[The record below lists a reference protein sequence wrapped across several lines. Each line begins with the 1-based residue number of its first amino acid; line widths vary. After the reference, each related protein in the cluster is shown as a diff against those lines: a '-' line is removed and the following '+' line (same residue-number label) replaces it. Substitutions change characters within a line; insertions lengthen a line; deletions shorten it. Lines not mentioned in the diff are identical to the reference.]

1 MKLRAE
7 RFSTEPDEPD
17 MFSAG
22 LEVDLIRASET
33 EVVTQVK
40 ECEWAR
46 YYQEH
51 HRRIGYMLACS
62 LDNAAYK
69 SFDPRIRLQRTCTIM
84 EGGEF
89 CDFRVYA
96 LDEDSTSID

>member
-1 MKLRAE
+1 
-7 RFSTEPDEPD
+7 

-22 LEVDLIRASET
+22 IEVDLIRATQT

-51 HRRIGYMLACS
+51 HRRIGYMFACS

-69 SFDPRIRLQRTCTIM
+69 SFDPHIRLQRTCTMM
-84 EGGEF
+84 EGCEL